1 MVWGE
6 VISKSSDFLGRKK
19 VPDARVASELLA
31 ARLLHLGRGML
42 AGEMTKDVPEK
53 YLEAMRRGMARLV
66 KGEPIQYVL
75 GEWDFRT
82 LTLKCDRRALIPR
95 PETEELVTRVL
106 AYLNTETLFVSLC
119 L

>member
-42 AGEMTKDVPEK
+42 AGEMTKELKAFRRRYGKLTV
-53 YLEAMRRGMARLV
+53 LEATDGKDA
-66 KGEPIQYVL
+66 
-75 GEWDFRT
+75 
-82 LTLKCDRRALIPR
+82 
-95 PETEELVTRVL
+95 
-106 AYLNTETLFVSLC
+106 VSITV
-119 L
+119 